1 MIGVLRPQRSTIL
14 SRRGSGRPSV
24 NGSIGTMNPS
34 GGTGRSGS
42 TSNVLIR
49 TSISLGREALAV
61 ARPPDRLLAPGIEG
75 SRRASATYSLL
86 RAVPR
91 RSRGIADRRFEF
103 ELRFAGEEA
112 YCSTFAFDVGRVR
125 RAQLRGR
132 PTPESGDVLGQVQSA
147 KAPDSLQVVEH
158 ATSST
163 RLVSRVR
170 RLTAWPLASDGPDDT
185 RESSRSASLAF
196 DPAWT
201 HASTEARSATAA
213 RTASRSRAEVIGFDA
228 NVAPAAITRSMSKAS
243 AL

>member
-75 SRRASATYSLL
+75 SRRMSATYSLL

-132 PTPESGDVLGQVQSA
+132 PTPESGDVLGRSRA
-147 KAPDSLQVVEH
+147 RRHLTRCRSSNTRHRAPDSSPESGALPLGHSPVTGRMIPE
-158 ATSST
+158 S
-163 RLVSRVR
+163 RLVQPRSPSTPPG
-170 RLTAWPLASDGPDDT
+170 LTPRP
-185 RESSRSASLAF
+185 R
-196 DPAWT
+196 P
-201 HASTEARSATAA
+201 AA
-213 RTASRSRAEVIGFDA
+213 RRPRERPPG
-228 NVAPAAITRSMSKAS
+228 AAQR
-243 AL
+243 